1 VSLSEGHLSLVLSN
15 IEMRLGQAFLFAKA
29 LLMVE
34 HTVLA
39 SFMDGLPWLLEL

>member
-1 VSLSEGHLSLVLSN
+1 MSLSEGHLSLVLSN
-15 IEMRLGQAFLFAKA
+15 IEMRFRSGFPFAKA

-39 SFMDGLPWLLEL
+39 SSMDGLLWQLEF